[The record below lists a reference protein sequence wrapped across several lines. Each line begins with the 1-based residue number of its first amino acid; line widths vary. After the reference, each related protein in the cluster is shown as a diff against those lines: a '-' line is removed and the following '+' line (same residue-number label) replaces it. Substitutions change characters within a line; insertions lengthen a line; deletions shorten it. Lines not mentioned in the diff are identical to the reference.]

1 MGMLTVSKRGGLGV
15 RHARADRQQ
24 QASGYRLV
32 GVPSGSP
39 VAECLDPY
47 RRWQYGYRTGV
58 IVRNST
64 AMVTVQWDGEESFTT
79 YSAGDARYKVDTNL
93 WRIGESRSK
102 SPLTAL
108 TSPAGEDR
116 FTSSP
121 HPGAPTTTGG
131 SAMADDTTTYTVEE
145 IDAMMLP
152 ALRKLAAEHYEADD
166 LKGLKKAQLQTL
178 LKENPAII
186 ASDDV
191 DEDEVDDEE
200 LDDEVEDEDE
210 EDDTPETESDDELD
224 DIEVD
229 EDEEVDE
236 PVPAPKKSRAKAAD
250 KPAPAKAT
258 KAKADTPPEP
268 TGDTLTAKQV
278 ATRIGTDAKTL
289 RKFFRSDASTVEAV
303 GQGGRYEFAKEDLET
318 IRSEFNAWNTSR
330 PTRSAPGAK
339 ADKPAEPKR
348 KAAEEV
354 PDEELELEDDEEA
367 SGPSDDELDD
377 LELEDDELD
386 DDELDD

>member
-1 MGMLTVSKRGGLGV
+1 
-15 RHARADRQQ
+15 
-24 QASGYRLV
+24 
-32 GVPSGSP
+32 
-39 VAECLDPY
+39 
-47 RRWQYGYRTGV
+47 
-58 IVRNST
+58 
-64 AMVTVQWDGEESFTT
+64 
-79 YSAGDARYKVDTNL
+79 
-93 WRIGESRSK
+93 
-102 SPLTAL
+102 
-108 TSPAGEDR
+108 
-116 FTSSP
+116 
-121 HPGAPTTTGG
+121 
-131 SAMADDTTTYTVEE
+131 MADDTTTYTVEE